1 MKTKHI
7 LLCCLTMAACIQT
20 FAEARGYDYW
30 MEEPKWTEERAKA
43 RKELKTAQIYITN
56 LRNTHWYFAPD
67 SITLDSIIDSSRIV
81 KGGEVHRVEYTQDGQ
96 EMEDYYYLDPQG
108 RTIPV
113 LLGVVANNGQPYSL
127 DTYYYIGTDGL
138 IRFNT
143 VKWIEMVLWCLNVL
157 VSPWLW
163 LAVLIYLLYKA
174 ILYIVIK
181 GYHTVKKA

>member
-20 FAEARGYDYW
+20 FAEARGYAYW
-30 MEEPKWTEERAKA
+30 MEEPKWTEERAQA
-43 RKELKTAQIYITN
+43 REELKTARIYITN

-67 SITLDSIIDSSRIV
+67 YIISDSIIDSSQMV
-81 KGGEVHRVEYTQDGQ
+81 KGGEVHRVEYTQDGR

-127 DTYYYIGTDGL
+127 DAYYYIDADGL
-138 IRFNT
+138 IRFNI
-143 VKWIEMVLWCLNVL
+143 VKWMEMVLWCLNVL

-181 GYHTVKKA
+181 TRGTI